1 MKHVCFTFL
10 CVLLALFESYDVFA
24 QLMTYSGEFA
34 RGKAT
39 YTYLTDGEERIYNG
53 GFNYISTD
61 GKHKI
66 KGQFKDDLKEGE
78 WVTEWNGFEERAN
91 YLSGKKHGD
100 YSVFYKDDNYYL
112 TYKGSGM
119 MAREEYNLPLNEE
132 SYYHLLEKADGIV
145 ITKKR
150 YVLPLSDFQPD
161 NKDNLS
167 IELDIFEGKLA
178 PLIIAEIE
186 FPTEEM
192 ANSFIPPE
200 IFAEDV
206 TFDPKY
212 HNSNLSKGT

>member
-1 MKHVCFTFL
+1 MEIERK
-10 CVLLALFESYDVFA
+10 
-24 QLMTYSGEFA
+24 
-34 RGKAT
+34 
-39 YTYLTDGEERIYNG
+39 YT
-53 GFNYISTD
+53 
-61 GKHKI
+61 
-66 KGQFKDDLKEGE
+66 LKELP
-78 WVTEWNGFEERAN
+78 AN
-91 YLSGKKHGD
+91 LDSYPCHLIEQAYLNTKPVVRIRKE
-100 YSVFYKDDNYYL
+100 DDDYYL

-132 SYYHLLEKADGIV
+132 SYYHLLDKADGIV

-192 ANSFIPPE
+192 ADTFTPPD

-206 TFDPKY
+206 TFNPKY
-212 HNSNLSKGT
+212 HNSNLSKGI

>member
-1 MKHVCFTFL
+1 
-10 CVLLALFESYDVFA
+10 
-24 QLMTYSGEFA
+24 
-34 RGKAT
+34 
-39 YTYLTDGEERIYNG
+39 
-53 GFNYISTD
+53 
-61 GKHKI
+61 
-66 KGQFKDDLKEGE
+66 
-78 WVTEWNGFEERAN
+78 
-91 YLSGKKHGD
+91 
-100 YSVFYKDDNYYL
+100 
-112 TYKGSGM
+112 
-119 MAREEYNLPLNEE
+119 MAREEYNLPLYEE

-192 ANSFIPPE
+192 ADTFTPPD

-206 TFDPKY
+206 TFNPKY
-212 HNSNLSKGT
+212 HNSNLSKGI

>member
-1 MKHVCFTFL
+1 MEIERKYTIKEL
-10 CVLLALFESYDVFA
+10 PANLDSYPCHLIEQA
-24 QLMTYSGEFA
+24 
-34 RGKAT
+34 
-39 YTYLTDGEERIYNG
+39 YLNTKPVVRIR
-53 GFNYISTD
+53 
-61 GKHKI
+61 
-66 KGQFKDDLKEGE
+66 KE
-78 WVTEWNGFEERAN
+78 
-91 YLSGKKHGD
+91 
-100 YSVFYKDDNYYL
+100 DNDYYL

-132 SYYHLLEKADGIV
+132 SYYHLREKADGIV

-150 YVLPLSDFQPD
+150 YILPLTDFQPD
-161 NKDNLS
+161 NQDNLF

-212 HNSNLSKGT
+212 HNSNLSKGL